1 MNTTRPGMIRVATDE
16 DVLRPLLTPRRF
28 EELCAIARG
37 APEPVDLPVD
47 YTQAGP
53 RGGRRIRFAD
63 LALGD
68 RFYIRGE
75 LWAPYSR
82 HRDEWPAVREPVRE
96 VLAVE
101 DGASGWDVTTS
112 EEGVVFAF
120 SDETAVYLVEEP
132 PHAFPPPDWLDDRPW
147 VAPTLR
153 RLDREEGAGIRVDP
167 RAACHI
173 CAGLGYVMEELGKRV
188 CTRCQGRRLDGRDL
202 GR

>member
-1 MNTTRPGMIRVATDE
+1 MKTTRPGMIRVATDE
-16 DVLRPLLTPRRF
+16 DVLRPILTPRRF
-28 EELCAIARG
+28 EELCAIARS

-47 YTQAGP
+47 YAHAGP
-53 RGGRRIRFAD
+53 RGGRRMRFAD
-63 LALGD
+63 LAVGD
-68 RFYIRGE
+68 RFSIRGE

-82 HRDEWPAVREPVRE
+82 HRDRWPAVREPVRE

-101 DGASGWDVTTS
+101 GRASGRDVTTN

-120 SDETAVYLVEEP
+120 SDETAVYLVEEGP
-132 PHAFPPPDWLDDRPW
+132 QVFPPPDWRDDRPW

-173 CAGLGYVMEELGKRV
+173 CAGLGCVTEEIG
-188 CTRCQGRRLDGRDL
+188 TRACPRCRGRRLDGRDL